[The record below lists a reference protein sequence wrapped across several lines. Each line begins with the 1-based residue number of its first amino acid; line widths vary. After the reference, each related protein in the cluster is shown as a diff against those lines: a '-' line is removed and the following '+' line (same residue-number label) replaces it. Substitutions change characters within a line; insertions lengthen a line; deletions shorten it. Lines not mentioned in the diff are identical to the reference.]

1 MHFMRHHMALSL
13 ALISLFVPGQAPAK
27 AMSST
32 AGDHPQPRIDFMAA
46 INAESA
52 CDFSNDRILLA
63 APWGDPNVTGVR
75 PEGLRKSVG
84 VQG

>member
-1 MHFMRHHMALSL
+1 MALSL
-13 ALISLFVPGQAPAK
+13 ALISLFVTRQAPAK
-27 AMSST
+27 AISST
-32 AGDHPQPRIDFMAA
+32 TGDHPHLRLDFMAP

-52 CDFSNDRILLA
+52 RDFSNGRILLD

-75 PEGLRKSVG
+75 PEGLRKPVD